1 MNQNGS
7 LFRINI
13 MELTPKAD
21 LYDRVIKRINREEQ
35 LMLLKRKLILQAS
48 GFFITLP
55 AFLFLGQKLLVDLAD
70 SGLSQFLSLLISDF
84 NIIMANLGDYALT
97 LLESAPALSPFLALS
112 ALLVFVFNLAK
123 LTDSYRN
130 FRKIIIN

>member
-1 MNQNGS
+1 VNQNGS